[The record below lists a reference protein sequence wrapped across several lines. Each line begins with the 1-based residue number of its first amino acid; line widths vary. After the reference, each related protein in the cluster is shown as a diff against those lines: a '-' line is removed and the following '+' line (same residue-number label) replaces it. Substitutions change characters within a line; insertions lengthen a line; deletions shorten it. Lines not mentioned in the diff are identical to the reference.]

1 MQAIQELMQ
10 LKEGL
15 QKHIGVLQSEMTT
28 VDKAIQL
35 LEREGQRSPQSLND
49 RRFAKIGLSD
59 SCRLIVGDDW
69 ISPGEIRDRLMQGGY
84 KNDSK
89 SKLLGSVFATCKR
102 LAKAGQFEVKRLDE
116 KQKYRK
122 RQSVSAAEAS
132 A

>member
-15 QKHIGVLQSEMTT
+15 QKHIGVLQSEMAT

-35 LEREGQRSPQSLND
+35 LEREGQRSTQTINEKQFS
-49 RRFAKIGLSD
+49 KTGLSD
-59 SCRLIVGDDW
+59 ACRLIVGNEW
-69 ISPGEIRDRLMQGGY
+69 ISPGEIRDRMIQGGF
-84 KNDSK
+84 KNNGK

-102 LAKAGQFEVKRLDE
+102 LAASEEFDVGRVDE

-122 RQSVSAAEAS
+122 RQSVDGAAA
-132 A
+132 